1 MVSSP
6 RLWYVWGSHI
16 LTGQQNRLALAGIL
30 LLAILAGFMSWPG
43 THVSPVTHRKV
54 YSQEDPNLLHI
65 RTYYGLDIRG
75 GVRVTLRPKIEE
87 YQKTHPRDTWSTD
100 KLDTVKQVLEKRVN
114 FQGVSEPLIY
124 TKPENNQIIVELPG
138 LKDDKEALAR
148 LQSTA
153 SLQFYLLNQLG
164 KKDSPG
170 IWSISRDKD
179 GNEVL
184 VNTNTRLPIT
194 PEELDAQVFDQPPIA
209 SGEDMIGESCKADLN
224 PQSGAYIDFEFDP
237 TKPGASKFEETTRA
251 YPDHYLAI
259 FLDKKL
265 LTAPTINGP
274 ISGKGIIEGNFTLE
288 QARDLAN
295 QLKAGALPVPL
306 EVQETRKLEATL
318 GREAVAA
325 TTLAGGVGLLLV
337 LIFMIA
343 YYRLPGVLASVALI
357 LYSLFS
363 FALLKWI
370 PVTLTLP
377 GIAGFILSIG
387 MAVDANILIFERL
400 KEELRAGKTLRA
412 GIDAGFK
419 RAFTAILDSNVCT
432 LITCGFLYW
441 LGTGPIRGFALTLA
455 LGVVVSM
462 FTAITVTRTFL
473 FALVGFNWAQNQG
486 AYGLSFQFTPA
497 MHVMKRKLLW
507 LGISGAI
514 IIPGL
519 IFWALGGVKQ
529 SIDFKGGT
537 ELQIPYA
544 SRHSAEEIERQ
555 LVAMNPRYK
564 DSRVVLAGGTGTQT
578 NAAIITLPQLTDEE
592 RQQAIE
598 KLTDGGKELAPGMT
612 MQSVGYSKVS
622 GAISDQLRNQAILAI
637 FFASATIVLYL
648 ALRFAI
654 GGFKEGLKYGS
665 CAVIALLHDVLV
677 LWGAFAILGYFLNWQ
692 IDSLF
697 VTAMLTVVG
706 FSVHDTII
714 VFDRIRENLQ
724 HRQRGENFSDL
735 SDRSI
740 DQTIARSINTSFTVV
755 LTLLALFLFGG
766 SVVHQFAG
774 ALLIGII
781 SGTYSSIFNASV
793 LLVIWK
799 EKDSG
804 LALAGVGSA
813 VGPRSGLAA
822 RGGETRPGDRPLVTP
837 KPNANAY
844 SAPRTPE
851 KAPEDE
857 AADDVA
863 YAPEDGKS
871 RPATTRRQTQRRQR
885 RM

>member
-1 MVSSP
+1 M
-6 RLWYVWGSHI
+6 
-16 LTGQQNRLALAGIL
+16 ALVGIL
-30 LLAILAGFMSWPG
+30 LLAILAGFASWPG
-43 THVSPVTHRKV
+43 VVRDPVTHRTK
-54 YSQEDPNLLHI
+54 YSQESPNLLRL
-65 RTYYGLDIRG
+65 RTFFGLDIRG
-75 GVRVTLRPKIEE
+75 GVRIVLRPKIEE
-87 YQKTHPRDTWSTD
+87 YQKTHPRDNWTEAN
-100 KLDTVKQVLEKRVN
+100 LDTVKQVIEKRVN

-138 LKDDKEALAR
+138 LKDDTEALAR

-164 KKDSPG
+164 TKNAPG
-170 IWSISRDKD
+170 IWSLSKDKD
-179 GNEVL
+179 GNETL
-184 VNTNTRLPIT
+184 VSTNTRQPIS
-194 PEELDAQVFDQPPIA
+194 PEEIQLQVFDQPPLA
-209 SGEDMIGESCKADLN
+209 SGEDMLGESSKADLS
-224 PQSGAYIDFEFDP
+224 PQNGAYIDFEFDP
-237 TKPGASKFEETTRA
+237 TKPGNLKFEETTRA

-295 QLKAGALPVPL
+295 QMKAGALPVPL

-325 TTLAGGVGLLLV
+325 TTMAGGIGLLLV
-337 LIFMIA
+337 LIFMMA
-343 YYRLPGVLASVALI
+343 YYRLPGVLASVALL
-357 LYSLFS
+357 LYALFS
-363 FALLKWI
+363 FALFKWV

-419 RAFTAILDSNVCT
+419 RAFTAIVDSNVCT
-432 LITCGFLYW
+432 LITCAFLYW

-462 FTAITVTRTFL
+462 FTAITVSRTLL
-473 FALVGFNWAQNQG
+473 FALVGFNWAQSPA
-486 AYGLSFQFTPA
+486 AYGLNFQFTPQLD
-497 MHVMKRKLLW
+497 VMKRRMLW
-507 LGISGAI
+507 LGISAAI
-514 IIPGL
+514 IVPGI
-519 IFWALGGVKQ
+519 IFFAMGGIKQ

-537 ELQIPYA
+537 ELQVPFA
-544 SRHSAEEIERQ
+544 TRHTDEEIKRN
-555 LVAMNPRYK
+555 LVKVNPRYA
-564 DSRVVLAGGTGTQT
+564 DSRVVLSGGTGKLANT
-578 NAAIITLPQLTDEE
+578 AIITMPLLSDQERVQVIDALTENGKLLPQGLT
-592 RQQAIE
+592 
-598 KLTDGGKELAPGMT
+598 P
-612 MQSVGYSKVS
+612 QSVGYAKVS

-637 FFASATIVLYL
+637 LLASATIVLYL
-648 ALRFAI
+648 AFRFSI
-654 GGFKEGLKYGS
+654 GGFKEGLKYGT
-665 CAVIALLHDVLV
+665 CAVVALLHDVLV
-677 LWGAFAILGYFLNWQ
+677 LWGAFAILGYFLKWQ

-724 HRQRGENFSDL
+724 NRQRGDNFSDL
-735 SDRSI
+735 ADRSI
-740 DQTIARSINTSFTVV
+740 DQTIARSLNTSFTVV
-755 LTLLALFLFGG
+755 LTLTALFLFGG
-766 SVVHQFAG
+766 VVVHQFAG

-793 LLVIWK
+793 LLVLWK
-799 EKDSG
+799 ERDSG

-813 VGPRSGLAA
+813 VGPKTGLAA
-822 RGGETRPGDRPLVTP
+822 RGGEVRPGDRPLMTP
-837 KPNANAY
+837 KAGTGAIT
-844 SAPRTPE
+844 AARTPE
-851 KAPEDE
+851 
-857 AADDVA
+857 
-863 YAPEDGKS
+863 
-871 RPATTRRQTQRRQR
+871 RPAVASGTDEESYTPDDEPGKARAPGTRPPTRRRQR